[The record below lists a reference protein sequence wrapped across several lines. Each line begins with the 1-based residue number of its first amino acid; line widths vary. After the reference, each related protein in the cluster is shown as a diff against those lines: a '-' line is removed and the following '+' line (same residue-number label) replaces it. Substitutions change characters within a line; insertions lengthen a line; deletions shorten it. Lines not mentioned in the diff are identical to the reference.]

1 MSKTKIFHN
10 IQKVLY
16 FPSPKKKIKIK
27 KEIFGENKKCFENVN
42 IFSENNIIRWKVSQ
56 SCHSTTLQ

>member
-16 FPSPKKKIKIK
+16 FPSPKIIIIIII
-27 KEIFGENKKCFENVN
+27 EIFGENKKCFENVN
-42 IFSENNIIRWKVSQ
+42 IFS
-56 SCHSTTLQ
+56 